1 MTVYALFPTHSEF
14 LDTMTAKFEDTYTNL
29 V

>member
-1 MTVYALFPTHSEF
+1 MTVYVFFHTHSEI
-14 LDTMTAKFEDTYTNL
+14 LETMTAKFEDTYTNL